1 MGQAQFYN
9 ADFLQASATFSYIA
23 RHYAKDEEVVAEARL
38 WQAVVIPRWVGSM
51 NPRISWIR

>member
-38 WQAVVIPRWVGSM
+38 WQARTVFLLP
-51 NPRISWIR
+51 P